1 MSIPV
6 PTSEQEY
13 RKAKLLLRKEKEVI
27 CLDQASHVLYLL
39 VARDMLLR
47 GQNVNAQIVK
57 GY

>member
-1 MSIPV
+1 MAIPV
-6 PTSEQEY
+6 TTTDKEY
-13 RKAKLLLRKEKEVI
+13 RKAKLLLRKEKEVV